1 MAPLDLSTSTE
12 NPKNDKMLLRFL
24 CDQCNYKATRKDTL
38 FQHINSI
45 HKGIKFPC
53 DQCEYKAG
61 GRGTSLNHIRSIH
74 KGVK

>member
-1 MAPLDLSTSTE
+1 MSLLYLSTSTK
-12 NPKNDKMLLRFL
+12 NPKNDKMLSRFL
-24 CDQCNYKATRKDTL
+24 CDQCNYRATRKDTL

-45 HKGIKFPC
+45 HKGFKFPC